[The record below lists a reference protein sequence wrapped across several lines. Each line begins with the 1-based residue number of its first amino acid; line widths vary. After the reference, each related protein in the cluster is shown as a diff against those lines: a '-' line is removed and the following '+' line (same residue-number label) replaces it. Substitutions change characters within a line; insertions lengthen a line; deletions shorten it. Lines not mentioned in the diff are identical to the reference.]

1 MRLFISV
8 LVIFSIGFGFSQTE
22 VAPPPNVE
30 IPPADLSVPTDSVIV
45 FGGTP
50 EASFPGGF
58 VGLKQYITEHFPLD
72 SIPEENRENGRVYV
86 QFVVCYT
93 GEIEDVQIARGLN
106 METDAV
112 CLEFIKNMPNWI
124 PAQDVKRP
132 VDTRVR
138 LPITFNLN

>member
-1 MRLFISV
+1 MNFFSLTVSALIQTSAMGV
-8 LVIFSIGFGFSQTE
+8 LCS
-22 VAPPPNVE
+22 
-30 IPPADLSVPTDSVIV
+30 
-45 FGGTP
+45 
-50 EASFPGGF
+50 
-58 VGLKQYITEHFPLD
+58 
-72 SIPEENRENGRVYV
+72 
-86 QFVVCYT
+86 VVCYT

-132 VDTRVR
+132 VDSRVR